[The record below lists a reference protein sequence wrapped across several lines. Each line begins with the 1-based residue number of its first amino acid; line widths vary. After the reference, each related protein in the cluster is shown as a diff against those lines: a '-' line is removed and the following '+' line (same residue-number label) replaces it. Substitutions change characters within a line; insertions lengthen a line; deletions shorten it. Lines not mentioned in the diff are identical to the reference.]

1 MILRKSE
8 KQGAGTRYEANRLA
22 LELHVMCF
30 LGCLSCVER
39 QSNLCADLVAVRLGF
54 SPIAGQHFFDGVDSL
69 RGHPPIVLIRR
80 GDEGENKLFFT
91 MRKVSA
97 HQPLTVPSD
106 EADLVHLRQAQ
117 LMLNP
122 VDDPSHHGDHGIG
135 GFRVMRGGHCRDG
148 QSINRHQRGGLE
160 LSPLI
165 HGLERLLES
174 CSRRFAGSGICKLK
188 LDIGGLCKD
197 LCLHR
202 PTPFVRARLGC
213 ESFTLYLI
221 GSCRLASEVGQVAD
235 LSYDDYDIDA
245 ADP

>member
-8 KQGAGTRYEANRLA
+8 KQGAGTHYEADRLA
-22 LELHVMCF
+22 LGLRVTRF
-30 LGCLSCVER
+30 LGYLSCVER
-39 QSNLCADLVAVRLGF
+39 QSNLRADLVSVRLTRF
-54 SPIAGQHFFDGVDSL
+54 SPIAGQHFFDRVDSL

-97 HQPLTVPSD
+97 HQPLAVPSD

-122 VDDPSHHGDHGIG
+122 VDDPSHHGDHRVG
-135 GFRVMRGGHCRDG
+135 GVRVVRGGHRGDG

-160 LSPLI
+160 LASLI

-174 CSRRFAGSGICKLK
+174 CSRRFASLGIRELK
-188 LDIGGLCKD
+188 LDIGGWCKD
-197 LCLHR
+197 FRLHR
-202 PTPFVRARLGC
+202 PTPFVRACLGP
-213 ESFTLYLI
+213 ESLMLY
-221 GSCRLASEVGQVAD
+221 
-235 LSYDDYDIDA
+235 
-245 ADP
+245 